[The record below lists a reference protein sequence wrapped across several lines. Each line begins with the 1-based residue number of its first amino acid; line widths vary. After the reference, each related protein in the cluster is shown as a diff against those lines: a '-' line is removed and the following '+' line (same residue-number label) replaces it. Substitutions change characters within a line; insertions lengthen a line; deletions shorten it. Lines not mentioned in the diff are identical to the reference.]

1 MKFKPWGL
9 WRPSGWCANRRI
21 EWSLDLAGGIYARV
35 YFGTD
40 KRWRVYRPWRG
51 PTRKQRPG
59 FATAESA
66 MLAAEREVVEQIK
79 AALAELRGGQNE
91 RKQRAHRR
99 H

>member
-9 WRPSGWCANRRI
+9 WRPSGWHANRRI
-21 EWSLDLAGGIYARV
+21 EWSLELACGIYARV

-40 KRWRVYRPWRG
+40 KKWRVLRPWHRI
-51 PTRKQRPG
+51 TKQGRSG

-66 MLAAEREVVEQIK
+66 MLAAEGEIAEQIK